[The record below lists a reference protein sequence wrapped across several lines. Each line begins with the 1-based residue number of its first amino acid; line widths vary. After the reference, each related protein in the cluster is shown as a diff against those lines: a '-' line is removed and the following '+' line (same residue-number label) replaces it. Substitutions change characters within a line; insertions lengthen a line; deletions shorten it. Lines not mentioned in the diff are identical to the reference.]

1 MFRPRP
7 GRRIDGS
14 SGTMFLGIGRPSDAS
29 GFTLGLGRGLRTLV
43 TSRDLGRGFV
53 LTFFAQRVRAVAPT
67 PRSVSGLASAASSPS
82 RQSPSMASPF
92 QLVNFPRPCCR
103 LPRHSPS

>member
-29 GFTLGLGRGLRTLV
+29 GFTLDLGRGLRTLV

-53 LTFFAQRVRAVAPT
+53 LTFFARRVRAV
-67 PRSVSGLASAASSPS
+67 S
-82 RQSPSMASPF
+82 R
-92 QLVNFPRPCCR
+92 
-103 LPRHSPS
+103 